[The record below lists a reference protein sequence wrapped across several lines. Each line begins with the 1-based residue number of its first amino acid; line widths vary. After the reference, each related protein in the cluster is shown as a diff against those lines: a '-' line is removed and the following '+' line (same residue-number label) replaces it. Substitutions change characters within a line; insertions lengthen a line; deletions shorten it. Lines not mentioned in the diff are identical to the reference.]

1 MKKIIFPILLLLLI
15 SSLSYSQSNNFGIGI
30 IVGEPTGLSMKIK
43 LSENTAVDGALGWSF
58 VDEGSVHIHG
68 DFLLHDYSLLPVDEG
83 RLPVYYGIGGRIKL
97 KNKEKGSDDDKIGI
111 RVPVGL
117 AYEFSSRKADIFLEV
132 VPILDL
138 APKSRVTINAALGV
152 RYYF

>member
-1 MKKIIFPILLLLLI
+1 M
-15 SSLSYSQSNNFGIGI
+15 
-30 IVGEPTGLSMKIK
+30 
-43 LSENTAVDGALGWSF
+43 
-58 VDEGSVHIHG
+58 
-68 DFLLHDYSLLPVDEG
+68 DEG

-117 AYEFSSRKADIFLEV
+117 AYEFSSRKADIFLEI

>member
-1 MKKIIFPILLLLLI
+1 MKKIIFPILFLFLL

-30 IVGEPTGLSMKIK
+30 IVGEPTGLSIKIK

-68 DFLLHDYSLLPVDEG
+68 DFLLHDYDLISVDEG

-97 KNKEKGSDDDKIGI
+97 KNKERGSDDDKIGI

-117 AYEFSSRKADIFLEV
+117 AYEFSSRKVDIFLEV

-138 APKSRVTINAALGV
+138 APKSSVTINAALGV

>member
-1 MKKIIFPILLLLLI
+1 MKKIIFPIVLLLFA

-30 IVGEPTGLSMKIK
+30 IVGEPTGLSMKVK

-68 DFLLHDYSLLPVDEG
+68 DFLLHDYSLISVDEG

-97 KNKEKGSDDDKIGI
+97 KNKEKGSDDDRIGI
-111 RVPVGL
+111 RVPLGL
-117 AYEFSSRKADIFLEV
+117 AYEFSSRKADVFLEV

-138 APKSRVTINAALGV
+138 TPKSRVTINAALGV